1 MKRLGFILCLSLIV
15 VMMAASMSFAADLTL
30 VQTIPEEG
38 KSDLNPQNVAI
49 KLIFSEKI
57 SDPVTIAANAG
68 NFAITDAKGKA
79 VSFEPLYNETKYPN
93 EVWLQISSTLE
104 QNTPYK
110 VMISEG
116 MQSSAGNI
124 LNESIV
130 MNFSTRNT
138 EADTTGYMVLMILM
152 IVGMMVFTILDTRR
166 KLKKESEPKEEE
178 KKVNPYKV
186 AKRTG
191 KSVEEVV
198 ARTEKE
204 KAQAEKRKAKV
215 AKRQLADEKEE
226 NKAPSRPGV
235 KRVKSLKPI
244 SEKGYA
250 TPQSFIKERKA
261 REKAKA
267 AEKERIRQQ
276 QTKSKGS
283 KQKQRKKK

>member
-1 MKRLGFILCLSLIV
+1 MKRLGFILCLSLMIV
-15 VMMAASMSFAADLTL
+15 LMAASMSFAADLTL
-30 VQTIPEEG
+30 EKTIPEEG
-38 KSDLNPQNVAI
+38 KDDLNPQNVAI

-57 SDPVTIAANAG
+57 SDPVAIAANAG
-68 NFAITDAKGKA
+68 SFAITDAKGKA
-79 VSFEPLYNETKYPN
+79 VSFEPLYNEAKYPN

-104 QNTPYK
+104 QNSAYK
-110 VMISEG
+110 VMVAEG

-124 LNESIV
+124 LNESLV

-138 EADTTGYMVLMILM
+138 EADTTGYMVLMVLM
-152 IVGMMVFTILDTRR
+152 IVGMMVFTILDTKR
-166 KLKKESEPKEEE
+166 KLKKESEAKEEE
-178 KKVNPYKV
+178 KRVNPYKV

-204 KAQAEKRKAKV
+204 KAQAEKRKARV
-215 AKRQLADEKEE
+215 AKRQLAEQEE
-226 NKAPSRPGV
+226 DKAPARPGV
-235 KRVKSLKPI
+235 IRVKSLRPI

-250 TPQSFIKERKA
+250 TPQSFIEERLA
-261 REKAKA
+261 RERAKA
-267 AEKERIRQQ
+267 AEKEKARQQ